1 MDMNK
6 QIGITIFKLLFSFCF
21 PIFYIFVNYYSRYAF
36 DDFSS
41 LMIAEN
47 GDIFKAINYSYKFH
61 EGGYLGLL
69 IAYFSYAIFSVYT
82 YFIFLIVALYF
93 SFFYL
98 IKSISKVYIL
108 SISNVD
114 ALFFTSLLFSSLYIL
129 TTGRSQICHSQIC
142 MVYQEA
148 AIISFLSISFL
159 LRKKLTL
166 ACIALVI
173 LMNSRIFW
181 SLFSFAFYIFFLLLQ
196 YRKSKQ
202 FDRGHLIILLFM
214 TISLLAYILAPGNY
228 ARSEAFLKLTT
239 IADGDKDFLFSIQ
252 RLGKGIFNLQNLLA
266 LMLLSPIVLLVNKDF
281 ANKIILPK
289 RFLSVPFLLFVSITI
304 STSILLFHSTGMYYF
319 ENRVWYFNNILFLF
333 MCLYYLFVL
342 FHFLFQKKQIS
353 PTIIM
358 IYVLIISGY
367 NARYYFKTA
376 VANYPIIKEYA
387 KEYDNR
393 IEIIKNCTL
402 GANEKLV
409 IDPLPPSGILMS
421 WGLAKG
427 DETYT
432 RMFNETLC
440 KYYNKEFTLIV
451 REKSIYFEK

>member
-1 MDMNK
+1 MKMYQNK
-6 QIGITIFKLLFSFCF
+6 QIGFTICKVLFSLCF
-21 PIFYIFVNYYSRYAF
+21 PIFYLFVNYYSRYGY

-41 LMIAEN
+41 LMTAEN
-47 GDIFKAINYSYKFH
+47 GNIFKTINYSYMFH

-93 SFFYL
+93 SLIYL
-98 IKSISKVYIL
+98 IKSISKIYNL

-114 ALFFTSLLFSSLYIL
+114 ALFFTSLLISSLYII
-129 TTGRSQICHSQIC
+129 TTGRSEIWHSQMC
-142 MVYQEA
+142 MVYQETA
-148 AIISFLSISFL
+148 VFLLLSIAFL
-159 LRKKLTL
+159 IRKKMIL
-166 ACIALVI
+166 ACITLIV
-173 LMNSRIFW
+173 LMNCRIFW
-181 SLFSFAFYIFFLLLQ
+181 SLFSFGFYLIFLLIQ
-196 YRKSKQ
+196 FRKTKR
-202 FDRGHLIILLFM
+202 FDRGYLIILLFM

-252 RLGKGIFNLQNLLA
+252 RLGTGIFNLQNLLA

-304 STSILLFHSTGMYYF
+304 STSILLFHSTGMFYF
-319 ENRVWYFNNILFLF
+319 ENRVWYFNNILFSF

-358 IYVLIISGY
+358 IYVLIIAGY

-421 WGLAKG
+421 WGLGKG

-432 RMFNETLC
+432 RMRNESFC

-451 REKSIYFEK
+451 RKKALQ